1 MEVTMARR
9 GKRPTKAQFKEAS
22 KASILKKT
30 ARKFGKARAAKQLV
44 AIAFSKARRGKKRR

>member
-1 MEVTMARR
+1 MARR